1 MYPFVARIKRT
12 ITSNSLFRP
21 DSRLLVGVSG
31 GADSVALVHVLHELA
46 REWRLHLRLLHVNH
60 SLRGAESDA
69 DEHFVKALA
78 KQLSLPVICE
88 RLELQVSQRVSHT
101 SLEERCRHERYRRYL
116 KYARRYRVDGI
127 VLGHHKDDLAETML
141 MRMLRG
147 AGPHGL
153 HGFLPKSSY
162 EGQIVLRP
170 FYHVT
175 RREICDFLAS
185 HDISWREDSSNR
197 DMRFLRNKVRA
208 KLIPFLQ
215 KEFNPAI
222 VDTLARTA
230 QLMRIEDQYLEA
242 QANQMFHE
250 HAMRGGK
257 NILCLPAKVL
267 QSADPALRQR
277 LLRLAFIELSGQPY
291 GPEYTQVEMLS
302 QAIQAQ
308 QAGQLIKC
316 THNVLVYISYYHI
329 IFARLRIPRQMQKDA
344 LLGKL
349 FELLKHNMLLE
360 TIQPLLSSRTRTI
373 PIQRSAFH
381 RLNKP
386 VVHKLNGWQISLKR
400 VSATAYLRQRIR
412 HRTNASPLI
421 QYYDI
426 AGLNFPLLIRSRR
439 AGDRFQPFGGAGT
452 QRLKQFLIDMKIPLY
467 LRDYVPL
474 LCDKQQIL
482 WVIGM
487 RRGDAARIG
496 PGSKQAIRVEI
507 SRLEKKRA
515 HKKNHDKA

>member
-1 MYPFVARIKRT
+1 MHPFVARIKQA
-12 ITSNSLFRP
+12 IISHSLFRP
-21 DSRLLVGVSG
+21 GSRLLVGVSG
-31 GADSVALVHVLHELA
+31 GGDSVALVHVLHELA

-69 DEHFVKALA
+69 DERFVKALA

-88 RLELQVSQRVSHT
+88 RLKLQVSQRVSHT
-101 SLEERCRHERYRRYL
+101 SLEERCRQERYRCYL

-127 VLGHHKDDLAETML
+127 VLGHHKDDLAETVL

-170 FYHVT
+170 FYDVT
-175 RREICDFLAS
+175 RREIRDFLAS
-185 HDISWREDSSNR
+185 HDISWREDSSNSN
-197 DMRFLRNKVRA
+197 MRFLRNKVRA

-215 KEFNPAI
+215 KEFNPGI
-222 VDTLARTA
+222 VNTLARTA
-230 QLMRIEDQYLEA
+230 QLMR
-242 QANQMFHE
+242 M
-250 HAMRGGK
+250 
-257 NILCLPAKVL
+257 
-267 QSADPALRQR
+267 
-277 LLRLAFIELSGQPY
+277 
-291 GPEYTQVEMLS
+291 VEMLS

-316 THNVLVYISYYHI
+316 AHNIFVYVSYYHI
-329 IFARLRIPRQMQKDA
+329 IVARLRVPRQIHKQV

-349 FELLKHNMLLE
+349 FELLKQNMLLE
-360 TIQPLLSSRTRTI
+360 TVQPLLSSRTRTI

-386 VVHKLNGWQISLKR
+386 IVHKLNGWQISMKR
-400 VSATAYLRQRIR
+400 VRATVSLRQRICR
-412 HRTNASPLI
+412 QANTTPLI

-426 AGLNFPLLIRSRR
+426 AELDFPLLIRSRR

-474 LCDKQQIL
+474 LCDNQQIL
-482 WVIGM
+482 WVIGV
-487 RRGDAARIG
+487 RRGDTARIG
-496 PGSKQAIRVEI
+496 PGSKHAIRVEL

-515 HKKNHDKA
+515 YKKNPGM